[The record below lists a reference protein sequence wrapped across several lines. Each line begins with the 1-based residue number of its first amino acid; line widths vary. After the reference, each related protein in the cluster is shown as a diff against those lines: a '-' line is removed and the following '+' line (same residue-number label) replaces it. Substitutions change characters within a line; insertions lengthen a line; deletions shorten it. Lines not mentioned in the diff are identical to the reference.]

1 MYIEGPEVVATIF
14 KKGDFTISSKAEF
27 AVVVGRGKFQGS
39 FVFAAAAA
47 AMSACTLDGDN
58 GNARNNV
65 TMEKGRKESTDLPN
79 LPSLGLLTTLAIG

>member
-1 MYIEGPEVVATIF
+1 MYIVGPEVVATIF

-39 FVFAAAAA
+39 FVFAAA
-47 AMSACTLDGDN
+47 MSTCTLDGD
-58 GNARNNV
+58 NARNNV

-79 LPSLGLLTTLAIG
+79 LPSLGLLTTLAMG

>member
-1 MYIEGPEVVATIF
+1 MYIVGPEVVATIF

-39 FVFAAAAA
+39 FVFAAA
-47 AMSACTLDGDN
+47 MSACTLDGDN

-65 TMEKGRKESTDLPN
+65 TMEKGRNESTDLPN